1 MSTFTHACYFISENS
16 ISIGTEPSEASTDPQ
31 ATNPPPQAGN
41 EEWTKEESRLCQS
54 TIVHQKGRP
63 VVFICFCSPALSYR
77 YLVESFIFIQ
87 KDSDPHLPSPYVK
100 PFD

>member
-1 MSTFTHACYFISENS
+1 MSTFTDVCYFISENS
-16 ISIGTEPSEASTDPQ
+16 ISIGTEPTEASTNPQ

-63 VVFICFCSPALSYR
+63 VVFILFLLARSILSVSCGVFYF
-77 YLVESFIFIQ
+77 YSEGFGFAFTESLRESI
-87 KDSDPHLPSPYVK
+87 
-100 PFD
+100 